1 MSKNQL
7 SGIFSNPII
16 KNLASSTFLSYLEST
31 GNDGIYIF
39 KDAKGEIS
47 VKEFSVNP
55 SEEIGELSK
64 LVELQTAE
72 IKRIKS
78 IIVNNQTNKND

>member
-16 KNLASSTFLSYLEST
+16 KNLAGSTFLSYLEST
-31 GNDGIYIF
+31 GNDGIYIS

-55 SEEIGELSK
+55 SEEIGELAK

-72 IKRIKS
+72 IKRLKS
-78 IIVNNQTNKND
+78 IVNNQNNKND

>member
-7 SGIFSNPII
+7 SGIFSNTII
-16 KNLASSTFLSYLEST
+16 NNLAGSTFLSYLEST
-31 GNDGIYIF
+31 GNDGIYIS

-55 SEEIGELSK
+55 LEEIAELCK
-64 LVELQTAE
+64 VIELQNAE

-78 IIVNNQTNKND
+78 IVNNKTDKND